1 MSASASGGTSSTCRS
16 NFNGTVTRTPAP
28 TTASYWSAFL
38 DATIDR
44 LLRTISYGGGRW
56 IAGGSNY
63 RTRAS
68 LRSSVTFWNG
78 RGATAG
84 RYWTKSRGS
93 RCHGVRGLTRGV
105 SGAGRQDLAPK
116 GGRGCARR
124 RTNGSYRG
132 DYSGG
137 GASRRGGDKVATRT
151 GAELDAKGDDADVG
165 VAESGSRPSCAKGRF
180 GSTAVTGR
188 RARRAFPASGS
199 ADVGDSVYAV
209 ESSCYSFVL
218 LASGR
223 GSTASTRGDRVLS
236 S

>member
-1 MSASASGGTSSTCRS
+1 MSASASGGTSINCRS
-16 NFNGTVTRTPAP
+16 SSNGTVTRTPGP
-28 TTASYWSAFL
+28 TTASYWLAFL
-38 DATIDR
+38 GATRGR
-44 LLRTISYGGGRW
+44 LLRTTSYGDGRW
-56 IAGGSNY
+56 IAGESNSS
-63 RTRAS
+63 TRAS
-68 LRSSVTFWNG
+68 LKSSVTCWNG

-84 RYWTKSRGS
+84 RCYAKSQGS
-93 RCHGVRGLTRGV
+93 RCHGARDLTRGV
-105 SGAGRQDLAPK
+105 SDAVCQDPAPK
-116 GGRGCARR
+116 DGRGCARC

-132 DYSGG
+132 GYSGG
-137 GASRRGGDKVATRT
+137 GASRRGGDKAVTRT
-151 GAELDAKGDDADVG
+151 GAVLDAKGGGARVG